1 MTAREKWFWHKP
13 FPKVDGLALLP
24 YLTHN
29 TSLQASVVRG
39 GQPEKME
46 RSKYISFPK
55 LLLGEISRYHQ
66 NEKEPTSSIFIF
78 IFSFF
83 FSF

>member
-1 MTAREKWFWHKP
+1 MIVREKWFWHIP

-29 TSLQASVVRG
+29 TSLQASVVCG
-39 GQPEKME
+39 GQPEKWKETNTFPSPNCYPEKYLVITKMR
-46 RSKYISFPK
+46 RSKHHPF
-55 LLLGEISRYHQ
+55 
-66 NEKEPTSSIFIF
+66 
-78 IFSFF
+78 FSPFF

>member
-1 MTAREKWFWHKP
+1 MTVREKWFWHRP

-29 TSLQASVVRG
+29 TSLQASVVCG

-55 LLLGEISRYHQ
+55 LLPGEISRYHQ
-66 NEKEPTSSIFIF
+66 NEKEPTSSIF
-78 IFSFF
+78 FSFY